1 MFEASLRLKAP
12 DSWLHMAPPASSAA
26 WVWGAETGFCAHPS
40 WEVMGAAEV
49 KREWLA
55 LENSLVVPPKLNI
68 VAIRSQKF
76 YSQAYTQDN

>member
-1 MFEASLRLKAP
+1 
-12 DSWLHMAPPASSAA
+12 
-26 WVWGAETGFCAHPS
+26 
-40 WEVMGAAEV
+40 MGAAEV

-68 VAIRSQKF
+68 VAVRSQKF